1 MMNSVRFFYDVFST
15 QVLSFC
21 QEVAVGIKMTEAA
34 I

>member
-15 QVLSFC
+15 QVLSLC
-21 QEVAVGIKMTEAA
+21 QGVAHRIKMTEAA